1 MCGRDQWFIVIPRMF
16 DQQLG
21 SLPIMCSRISQQLLK
36 VAGKGQTF
44 KKLFP
49 DTQLQTFN
57 WLTVPHKIVVC
68 SCVCCCFCLLG
79 WCND

>member
-49 DTQLQTFN
+49 DT
-57 WLTVPHKIVVC
+57 
-68 SCVCCCFCLLG
+68 
-79 WCND
+79 